1 MSVRTKVN
9 VELEI
14 TTGSN
19 WGDDCTI
26 AQVKKQSLDDAKRI
40 LSKTIDTNNLIR
52 IAADPKV
59 LNIIIIEDL

>member
-26 AQVKKQSLDDAKRI
+26 AQVKKQSLHDAIRI
-40 LSKTIDTNNLIR
+40 LSKVIGSNNLIK
-52 IAADPKV
+52 IVNAPIIT
-59 LNIIIIEDL
+59 NIIIEE